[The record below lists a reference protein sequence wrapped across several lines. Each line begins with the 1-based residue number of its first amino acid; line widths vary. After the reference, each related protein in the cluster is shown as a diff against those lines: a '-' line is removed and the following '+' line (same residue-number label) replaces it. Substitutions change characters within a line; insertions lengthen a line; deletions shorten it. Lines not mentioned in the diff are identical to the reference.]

1 MNIICHIFTCVWWT
15 LNLNKDLKNTLS
27 GIAQASLVD
36 QGWKPYVEVS
46 GDDLD
51 GQKDDDG
58 EPVEDVVHG
67 RGRERQTEL
76 VAVAD
81 LTREQ
86 EL

>member
-1 MNIICHIFTCVWWT
+1 M
-15 LNLNKDLKNTLS
+15 NLNKDHKNTLS
-27 GIAQASLVD
+27 GIAQALRDD